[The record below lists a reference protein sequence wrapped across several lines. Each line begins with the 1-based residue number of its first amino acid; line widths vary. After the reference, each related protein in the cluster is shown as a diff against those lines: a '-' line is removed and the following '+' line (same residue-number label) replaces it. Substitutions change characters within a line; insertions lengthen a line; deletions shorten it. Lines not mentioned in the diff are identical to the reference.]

1 MPNRAATLATTPA
14 SFAPTALAASP
25 TAWSALI
32 AALLLSGCAQLRPDF
47 ENQREASEQVSGID
61 KHSSFPA
68 LSRRTF
74 EQINLIEMVDP
85 QGRSRAN
92 TAHEH
97 KATDPGSTTEG
108 PSLGVRYDLALAWF
122 RSTGEISKAD
132 KKLWRNGVQDKML
145 AVSTSRCNVFKTYLR
160 RQQSD
165 VNFALGSA
173 TTAAGAFGA
182 IVRGAQDSRVLA
194 GIAGLLSGV
203 QAEYNSA
210 YYSNLAAH
218 VIAQGIELK
227 QARLQKELVT
237 ARQDLSIDAYSMEAA
252 INDAI
257 VIDGTCS
264 TVAGLLE
271 AADSIKE
278 SSNPGLARAAEV
290 MASVRVMNEI
300 ANAEK
305 VSELAD
311 SGKLAK
317 MLRASTI
324 SSSPLVVAAAKP
336 DALASSLQALFNAS
350 QAPSHISAER
360 AAVLARAEAGYKLAQ
375 ARLSSDNQA
384 TADLSGDI
392 TKNLGAVIDTT
403 IADLP
408 VAQCT
413 AALVQPASDLA
424 GAELALKMVA
434 KGDEAARIQAEL
446 AEQTARAAS
455 RAASQ
460 RVQALV
466 DWAST
471 EADRALRGWA
481 PKFSTAK
488 LTAATLGSPTMATVP
503 DALKKL
509 CS

>member
-1 MPNRAATLATTPA
+1 MPNHPTTRVTGLAVLA
-14 SFAPTALAASP
+14 ALA
-25 TAWSALI
+25 
-32 AALLLSGCAQLRPDF
+32 LSGCAQLIPDF
-47 ENQREASEQVSGID
+47 QNQREASEQVTGVD

-85 QGRSRAN
+85 QGRSRAH
-92 TAHEH
+92 A
-97 KATDPGSTTEG
+97 AIAQPGSTTEA

-122 RSTGEISKAD
+122 RSTPEISKAD

-173 TTAAGAFGA
+173 TTAAGAVGA
-182 IVRGAQDSRVLA
+182 IVKGAQDSRILA

-227 QARLQKELVT
+227 QARLQKELVS

-252 INDAI
+252 VNDAI

-278 SSNPGLARAAEV
+278 ASNPGLARAAEV

-300 ANAEK
+300 ANTDK
-305 VSELAD
+305 VSELAE
-311 SGKLAK
+311 SGRLAK
-317 MLRASTI
+317 MLRASAI
-324 SSSPLVVAAAKP
+324 NSSPLVVTAAKP
-336 DALASSLQALFNAS
+336 DLGTVSLQSLVAAS
-350 QAPSHISAER
+350 QAPARIGNEK
-360 AAVLARAEAGYKLAQ
+360 AAVLARAETSYKLAQ
-375 ARLSSDNQA
+375 GKLSSDNKA
-384 TADLSGDI
+384 TVDLSGDI
-392 TKNLGAVIDTT
+392 TKSLGAAIDTA

-408 VAQCT
+408 VGKCT
-413 AALVQPASDLA
+413 AALSNAPASDLA
-424 GAELALKMVA
+424 GAEHHLRMVTQ
-434 KGDEAARIQAEL
+434 GDEAARIKAEL
-446 AEQTARAAS
+446 AVQTARAAAL
-455 RAASQ
+455 AASQ
-460 RVQALV
+460 RVQLLV
-466 DWAST
+466 DWLTT
-471 EADRALRGWA
+471 ESDRALRTWS
-481 PKFSTAK
+481 PKFGTAK
-488 LTAATLGSPTMATVP
+488 LTAATLGSPGMAAVP
-503 DALKKL
+503 AALKGL
-509 CS
+509 CN